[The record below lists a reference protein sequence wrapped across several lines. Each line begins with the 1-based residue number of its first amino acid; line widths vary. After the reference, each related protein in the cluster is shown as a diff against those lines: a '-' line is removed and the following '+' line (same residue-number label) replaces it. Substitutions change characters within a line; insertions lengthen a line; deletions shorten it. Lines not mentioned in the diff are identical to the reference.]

1 MGVVNE
7 VKGESERESERKPDY
22 ISGMY
27 EATMLYIYPGRWELE
42 PGDFYDYIIVDG
54 YIAGEID
61 KKISEGWRLTIS
73 EAKSLYEK
81 NNAEKKLSK

>member
-1 MGVVNE
+1 MDVVDE
-7 VKGESERESERKPDY
+7 VKGKPERKPDY

-27 EATMLYIYPGRWELE
+27 EATMLYRYPGRWDLE

-61 KKISEGWRLTIS
+61 KEISEGWRLTIS

-81 NNAEKKLSK
+81 DNAEENALEELSK